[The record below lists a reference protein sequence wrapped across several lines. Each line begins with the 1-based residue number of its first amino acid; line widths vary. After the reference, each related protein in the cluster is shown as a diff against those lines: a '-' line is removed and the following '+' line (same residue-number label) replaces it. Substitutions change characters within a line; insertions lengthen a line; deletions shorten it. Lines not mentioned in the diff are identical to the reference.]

1 MGSKVWLMAHHHAS
15 ATPTV
20 WPHTG
25 GWQNCMSLSVQ
36 GALSHQDAMRRA
48 VRGDGGSQNRRTLL
62 IIAHRIDTILDC
74 DQLLVKTP

>member
-1 MGSKVWLMAHHHAS
+1 M
-15 ATPTV
+15 
-20 WPHTG
+20 
-25 GWQNCMSLSVQ
+25 Q